1 MNSLIRTIRKIPLIN
16 QIAVG
21 LVIGILLAVFLPGA
35 VPVVSIF
42 GDLFVKALKGVAPL
56 LVFILVMNAM
66 VQRKEGGDT
75 QMKPII
81 TLYVI
86 GTFAASIVG
95 VTLSFLFPQTL
106 MLQLGNAKVN
116 PPSGIAEV
124 VHDLVLNIVDN
135 PLNAILTANYIGIL
149 AWAVIIGLALHKAA
163 SPETKHVLEDL
174 SAGITKVVTWVIH
187 FAPLGIMGLVT
198 QSISASGLSALISYF
213 SLLGVL
219 LGSYF
224 LVALVM
230 NPAIVYLNVHKN
242 PYPLV
247 WATLKE
253 SGIYAFFTRSSAA
266 NIPVNLD
273 LCKRLGLNPDT
284 YTISIPLGA
293 TINMAGASITISVLS
308 LAAAHTLG
316 VSVDL
321 PTALLLCIVSTV
333 GACGASGVAGGSL
346 LLIPVACASF
356 GISNDI
362 AMQVVGV
369 GFIISIIEDAC
380 ETALNS
386 SSDVLFTA
394 TAEYAKRAKLGTLK
408 TEDMVPKEIEEEE

>member
-1 MNSLIRTIRKIPLIN
+1 MNAFIHRLKKVPLIQ

-21 LVIGILLAVFLPGA
+21 LVIGILIAVFLPGV

-42 GDLFVKALKGVAPL
+42 GDLFVSALKGVAPL

-75 QMKPII
+75 NMKPII

-106 MLQLGNAKVN
+106 VLQLGNSKVN

-124 VHDLVLNIVDN
+124 VHNLIMNIVDS
-135 PLNAILTANYIGIL
+135 PVHALLTTNYIGIL
-149 AWAVIIGLALHKAA
+149 AWAVIIGMALHTCAGD
-163 SPETKHVLEDL
+163 ETKRMLKDL
-174 SAGITKVVTWVIH
+174 SEGITKVVTWVIH
-187 FAPLGIMGLVT
+187 LAPLGIMGLVT
-198 QSISASGLSALISYF
+198 QSISASGLSAIVSYF

-219 LGSYF
+219 LSSYF

-230 NPAIVYLNVHKN
+230 NPLIVYLNVHKN

-247 WATLKE
+247 WATIKE

-266 NIPVNLD
+266 NIPVNLN

-293 TINMAGASITISVLS
+293 TINMAGASITISVLA

-356 GISNDI
+356 GIGNDI

-394 TAEYAKRAKLGTLK
+394 TAEYASRARKGTLK
-408 TEDMVPKEIEEEE
+408 AEDMVPKEEVEE